1 VNTSFDKDFEN
12 TGVIKFYPYIG
23 DQYTNSSPR
32 ILILGESHYFSEDKK
47 GNEEEINKWNNCKD
61 TTRDWWTT
69 KECLVY
75 KPYKNT
81 IHMLTNTDIN
91 NEWIIDRL
99 AFYNFFQKH
108 VGFGPSGTDG
118 KSLLENNYL
127 EFIDNA
133 QQAYFK
139 LIEII
144 KPNFII
150 AWGRSYLYKNYVPQD
165 GREFLNNDKTLYR
178 YTKYMD
184 TYIWHMKHPS
194 YRFFSLSKTIDEF
207 SEVCKRL
214 KIDYPIK
221 QVVSG

>member
-1 VNTSFDKDFEN
+1 VNTSFDKEFEN
-12 TGVIKFYPYIG
+12 TDVIKFYPYIG

-61 TTRDWWTT
+61 TTREWIEELLKGDG
-69 KECLVY
+69 Y

-81 IHMLTNTDIN
+81 IRMLTNTDNN

-99 AFYNFFQKH
+99 AFYNYFQKH
-108 VGFGPSGTDG
+108 VGFGHRD
-118 KSLLENNYL
+118 KSILKNNFQ
-127 EFIDNA
+127 EFSEQA
-133 QQAYFK
+133 QEAYFK
-139 LIEII
+139 IIEILH
-144 KPNFII
+144 PDLII
-150 AWGRSYLYKNYVPQD
+150 AWGVRDLYNYIPKND
-165 GREFLNNDKTLYR
+165 RIFDNKEDEDKKLYR
-178 YTKYMD
+178 YKKYMD
-184 TYIWHMKHPS
+184 TYIWHMRHPS
-194 YRFFSLSKTIDEF
+194 WMFFSLSKTIDEF